1 MLTSVNHLSKP
12 MVLYISFVWVCFYVE
27 HVSRQ
32 DFLCGKPVVVARQPP
47 YMNTSHWDVVG
58 L

>member
-1 MLTSVNHLSKP
+1 MLPSVNHLSKP
-12 MVLYISFVWVCFYVE
+12 MVLYISLVWVCFYVE
-27 HVSRQ
+27 HMSRQ
-32 DFLCGKPVVVARQPP
+32 DFSVVNLLSLPRLPP